1 MSTVDWLIYIFGGVV
16 ALAMFKMPESDVA
29 ALLMTSVI
37 SVPIFRLLDRLTGKG
52 DD

>member
-1 MSTVDWLIYIFGGVV
+1 MSTADWLIYIFGGVV
-16 ALAMFKMPESDVA
+16 ALAVFRMPESDVFEW
-29 ALLMTSVI
+29 LMTAVI